1 MSLKFS
7 QLPVLTSING
17 NIIVPIVSPSGPT
30 SYSTTVDNI
39 GAYLLSGNAASATK
53 LQTARTINGVS
64 FDGTANITI
73 TTSISPATTSVI
85 GGVIPDGTTISV
97 DGSGHIS
104 TILPTATT
112 GALGVVQIG
121 AGLSVSGGL
130 ISAPTTM
137 VHAFAFDSN
146 NNLIYTQTAGQS
158 FTYTTDG
165 LNSSYLMVDVG
176 TNAYAYSVDSSG
188 NLIATFSS

>member
-7 QLPVLTSING
+7 QLPVLSSING

-30 SYSTTVDNI
+30 SYTTTVDDI
-39 GAYLLSGNAASATK
+39 GAYLLTGNAASATK
-53 LQTARTINGVS
+53 LATARTINGVS
-64 FDGTANITI
+64 FDGTTDITI
-73 TTSISPATTSVI
+73 TTSIAAATTSVL

-97 DGSGHIS
+97 DSGGHIS
-104 TILPTATT
+104 TILPAATT
-112 GALGVVQIG
+112 GAQGVVQVG
-121 AGLSVSGGL
+121 AGLSVSAGV